1 MLLNDQSE
9 FTQLFDEFI
18 ASYPY
23 TPNGISHIKS
33 YSEQRQQGCRNFEI
47 IKTVADRGENI
58 TELVLLQLLPHSN
71 TINNRQTGAWIHIAP
86 SVTKDIKEW
95 FEGAN
100 WAKSD
105 DWDQIAT
112 AILNFVSCCNDNPN
126 KLLNYCIQFS
136 QLDHSKGFQMGML
149 TPILN
154 ALQPNKFLLI
164 NNKSRKV
171 INYFANTEY
180 GNKLIDYPAINNTGH
195 NLIQALSQYMH
206 QVGIPALRDDDL
218 FDMFCHWLI
227 AIKKYDFQYRNSKQV
242 NTVNTNIKYNP
253 RYTLSDISQAISFEQ
268 TKIESWI
275 NTINRKKQVIF
286 YGSPGTG
293 KTFIAE
299 KIAKHLIS
307 EGNGF
312 YELVQFHPA
321 YTYEDFIQGIR
332 PQSEDGK

>member
-1 MLLNDQSE
+1 
-9 FTQLFDEFI
+9 
-18 ASYPY
+18 
-23 TPNGISHIKS
+23 
-33 YSEQRQQGCRNFEI
+33 
-47 IKTVADRGENI
+47 
-58 TELVLLQLLPHSN
+58 
-71 TINNRQTGAWIHIAP
+71 
-86 SVTKDIKEW
+86 
-95 FEGAN
+95 
-100 WAKSD
+100 
-105 DWDQIAT
+105 
-112 AILNFVSCCNDNPN
+112 
-126 KLLNYCIQFS
+126 
-136 QLDHSKGFQMGML
+136 
-149 TPILN
+149 
-154 ALQPNKFLLI
+154 
-164 NNKSRKV
+164 
-171 INYFANTEY
+171 
-180 GNKLIDYPAINNTGH
+180 
-195 NLIQALSQYMH
+195 LIQALSQYMH

-332 PQSEDGK
+332 PQSEDGKLTYPLVPGRFLEF